1 MTEILIIV
9 LLIFLNGILSM
20 SEIALIS
27 SRKSYLQKE
36 TEKGNK
42 RARMAFRLFNDPD
55 RFLSTVQIG
64 ITAIGI
70 LTGIYSGDVLADN
83 FAVLLESIG
92 VAPKYSHI
100 TGQTIIVIAVTYFT
114 IIFGELVPKR
124 IGMSAAEKVSL
135 VLAAPMSFLSAVASP
150 FVKLLSVSTAFV
162 LRVMGVKDSTGKVT
176 EDEILS
182 MVKEGRIV
190 GEVQPVEED
199 IMERVF
205 LLGDLKAESLM
216 THRKDVVF
224 INADMTRDEVIPLME
239 RDEVGIFPVFSK
251 ERDEVVGVVEPMT
264 LALSVIGDDFS
275 IDRIMQPAVY
285 IHENLDVYKA
295 LQMMRE
301 KHKSHLLVCDEFG
314 SFRGIITL
322 RDIMEGLVGVMDE
335 NPNEPLVVKREGKD
349 EWLVDGQMPFYD
361 FLAYFDKEELFDE
374 AGYNT
379 VAGLILDKLEHIPQA
394 GESLSW
400 KCFSIEV
407 VDMDGARIDKVA
419 VSLPLKEEDVIEED
433 E

>member
-1 MTEILIIV
+1 MSEILIIV
-9 LLIFLNGILSM
+9 LLIFLNGVLSM
-20 SEIALIS
+20 SEIALVS

-42 RARMAFRLFNDPD
+42 KARLAFRLFSDPD

-83 FAVLLESIG
+83 FSALLVRAG
-92 VAPKYSHI
+92 VTAKYSHVI
-100 TGQTIIVIAVTYFT
+100 AQTIIVIVVTYFT

-124 IGMSAAEKVSL
+124 IGMSASEKVSML
-135 VLAAPMSFLSAVASP
+135 LAAPMSFLSVIAAP
-150 FVKLLSVSTAFV
+150 FVKLLSVSTSFV
-162 LRVMGVKDSTGKVT
+162 LRIIGVKDTEGKVT
-176 EDEILS
+176 EEEILS
-182 MVKEGRIV
+182 MVKEGRIG

-224 INADMTRDEVIPLME
+224 ISTDMTREEVIPIME
-239 RDEVGIFPVFSK
+239 HDEVGIFPVFSNEK
-251 ERDEVVGVVEPMT
+251 DDVVGVVDPMA
-264 LALSVIGDDFS
+264 LALSVISDDFS
-275 IDRIMQPAVY
+275 ISKIMQPAVY
-285 IHENLDVYKA
+285 IHDNLDVYKA

-301 KHKSHLLVCDEFG
+301 KKISQLLVCDEFG

-335 NPNEPLVVKREGKD
+335 NPNEPLIVKRQGKD

-361 FLAYFDKEELFDE
+361 FLSHFEKEDLFDE
-374 AGYNT
+374 GAYNT

-394 GESLSW
+394 GEHLSW
-400 KCFSIEV
+400 KCFAIEV

-419 VSLPLKEEDVIEED
+419 VSLRQD
-433 E
+433 EADRPALDE

>member
-1 MTEILIIV
+1 
-9 LLIFLNGILSM
+9 M
-20 SEIALIS
+20 SEIALVS

-36 TEKGNK
+36 AEKGNK
-42 RARMAFRLFNDPD
+42 RARIAFKLFNDPD
-55 RFLSTVQIG
+55 RFLSTIQIG

-83 FAVLLESIG
+83 FAVLLERIG
-92 VAPKYSHI
+92 MNPHYSHI
-100 TGQTIIVIAVTYFT
+100 TGQTIIVIVVTYFT

-135 VLAAPMSFLSAVASP
+135 VLAAPMSFLSAVAAP

-162 LRVMGVKDSTGKVT
+162 LRIIGVKDKAGKVT
-176 EDEILS
+176 EEEILS

-224 INADMTRDEVIPLME
+224 VSADMTREEVIPLME
-239 RDEVGIFPVFSK
+239 HDEVGIFPVFSR
-251 ERDEVVGVVEPMT
+251 ERDDVVGVVEPMD
-264 LALSVIGDDFS
+264 LALSVISDDFS
-275 IDRIMQPAVY
+275 IEKIMRPAVY

-301 KHKSHLLVCDEFG
+301 KHMAQLLVCDEFG

-322 RDIMEGLVGVMDE
+322 RDIMEGLVGVLDE
-335 NPNEPLVVKREGKD
+335 NPNEPLIIKRAGKD

-361 FLAYFDKEELFDE
+361 FLAHFDKEEFFDE

-400 KCFSIEV
+400 KCFDMEV

-419 VSLPLKEEDVIEED
+419 VSLSRKEEDEIEED

>member
-1 MTEILIIV
+1 
-9 LLIFLNGILSM
+9 
-20 SEIALIS
+20 
-27 SRKSYLQKE
+27 
-36 TEKGNK
+36 
-42 RARMAFRLFNDPD
+42 
-55 RFLSTVQIG
+55 
-64 ITAIGI
+64 
-70 LTGIYSGDVLADN
+70 
-83 FAVLLESIG
+83 
-92 VAPKYSHI
+92 
-100 TGQTIIVIAVTYFT
+100 
-114 IIFGELVPKR
+114 
-124 IGMSAAEKVSL
+124 MSAAEKVSL

-176 EDEILS
+176 EDELLS

>member
-1 MTEILIIV
+1 MTEILIIILLV
-9 LLIFLNGILSM
+9 LLNGVLSM

-55 RFLSTVQIG
+55 RLLSTIQIG

-100 TGQTIIVIAVTYFT
+100 TGQTLIVIVVTYFT

-135 VLAAPMSFLSAVASP
+135 VLAAPMSFLSAVAAP

-162 LRVMGVKDSTGKVT
+162 LRVIGVKDNTGKVT
-176 EDEILS
+176 EEEILS
-182 MVKEGRIV
+182 MVKEGRIG

-224 INADMTRDEVIPLME
+224 LSTDMTRDEVIPLME
-239 RDEVGIFPVFSK
+239 HDEVGIFPVFSK
-251 ERDEVVGVVEPMT
+251 ERDDVIGVVEPMT
-264 LALSVIGDDFS
+264 LALSVISDDFS
-275 IDRIMQPAVY
+275 IDKIMHPAVY

-301 KHKSHLLVCDEFG
+301 KRISQLLVCDEFG

-335 NPNEPLVVKREGKD
+335 NPNEPLIIKRAGKD

-361 FLAYFDKEELFDE
+361 FLAHFDKEEFFDE

-394 GESLSW
+394 GETLKW
-400 KCFSIEV
+400 KCFTIEV

-419 VSLPLKEEDVIEED
+419 VSVQAKEETEVEE
-433 E
+433 EE

>member
-42 RARMAFRLFNDPD
+42 RAGMAFKLFNDPD

-83 FAVLLESIG
+83 FAVLLERIG
-92 VAPKYSHI
+92 MSPHYSHI

-162 LRVMGVKDSTGKVT
+162 LRVMGG
-176 EDEILS
+176 
-182 MVKEGRIV
+182 
-190 GEVQPVEED
+190 
-199 IMERVF
+199 
-205 LLGDLKAESLM
+205 
-216 THRKDVVF
+216 
-224 INADMTRDEVIPLME
+224 
-239 RDEVGIFPVFSK
+239 
-251 ERDEVVGVVEPMT
+251 
-264 LALSVIGDDFS
+264 
-275 IDRIMQPAVY
+275 
-285 IHENLDVYKA
+285 
-295 LQMMRE
+295 
-301 KHKSHLLVCDEFG
+301 
-314 SFRGIITL
+314 
-322 RDIMEGLVGVMDE
+322 
-335 NPNEPLVVKREGKD
+335 
-349 EWLVDGQMPFYD
+349 
-361 FLAYFDKEELFDE
+361 
-374 AGYNT
+374 
-379 VAGLILDKLEHIPQA
+379 
-394 GESLSW
+394 
-400 KCFSIEV
+400 
-407 VDMDGARIDKVA
+407 
-419 VSLPLKEEDVIEED
+419 
-433 E
+433 